1 MTCEYSRHPNWEER
15 YQTAKRLLA
24 QTNLLVLTGPSGV
37 GKTTVAELLHR
48 HGDRDSE
55 PLLFHPAAAMTQG
68 LFESQ
73 IFGHQKGAFS
83 GATKDYGG
91 LAGATGQGTL
101 VIEGL
106 EDWPLTVQAKMLR
119 FIQERMYR
127 AVGANRERVFVGR
140 LVFTSRIPLRNLMY
154 ENAIREDL
162 YFRLSGSE
170 IALPTPAQRPLDF
183 HAVAEAMCAQLKREM
198 NIQSTHPNQTDLEH
212 LRGLSLPGHF
222 HDLRNR
228 LLQSMITDM
237 PIEALSIP
245 EEDHGA
251 GLQQGELPDTG
262 TLKGDLAKV
271 EAVLIQRALELYPH
285 NRKALA
291 KHLGVSLRS
300 LLYKLKEHGLN

>member
-1 MTCEYSRHPNWEER
+1 MTFEYSRHPNWEDR
-15 YQTAKRLLA
+15 YQTAKRLLD

-37 GKTTVAELLHR
+37 GKTYVAELLHQSSN
-48 HGDRDSE
+48 RDKE

-83 GATKDYGG
+83 GAAKDYGG

-119 FIQERMYR
+119 FIQERRYR
-127 AVGANRERVFVGR
+127 AVGANRERVFAGR
-140 LVFTSRIPLRNLMY
+140 LIFTSRIPLLDLMR
-154 ENAIREDL
+154 ESAIREDM

-170 IALPTPAQRPLDF
+170 IALPASSQRPQDF
-183 HAVAEAMCAQLKREM
+183 LAVAQTMREQLVREM
-198 NIQSTHPNQTDLEH
+198 GIQSQHPDQNDLEH
-212 LRGLSLPGHF
+212 LQTVPLPGHF

-228 LLQSMITDM
+228 LLQSMITNM
-237 PIEALSIP
+237 PTADLSIAD
-245 EEDHGA
+245 EVDHA
-251 GLQQGELPDTG
+251 TMTQGELPDTG
-262 TLKGDLAKV
+262 TLKGDLAQV

-291 KHLGVSLRS
+291 GHLGISLRS
-300 LLYKLKEHGLN
+300 LLYKLKEYGLN